1 MAKVIFIVHR
11 RAEQTREQCYEQWAG
26 ARHTSIVKSVPGLRR
41 WVQNRVMTA
50 ADGSACDGIG
60 ELWFDSPA
68 ALEQALNSPEM
79 AAAAEDAKRFL
90 DMERTTMVIVG
101 EDTILEPPQEPR

>member
-1 MAKVIFIVHR
+1 MAKLIFILHR
-11 RAEQTREQCYEQWAG
+11 RADQTREQCYEHWAG
-26 ARHTSIVKSVPGLRR
+26 QQHTSIVKSVPGLRR
-41 WVQNRVMTA
+41 WVQNRVSTTSN
-50 ADGSACDGIG
+50 DSPCDGIG

-90 DMERTTMVIVG
+90 DMERTAAVIVG
-101 EDTILEPPQEPR
+101 EDTIIE